1 MPSLVRMIETPFARR
16 GPNGGEHSG
25 GLTMSHHATRY
36 RGNHS
41 GRWHAEDDDT
51 GDDSP
56 RGRVHPLASLMV
68 CDTCGS
74 ANPKYARACQEC
86 GTDPSGHTCVRCG
99 AELLGGAQ
107 FLDECG
113 RPQ

>member
-1 MPSLVRMIETPFARR
+1 MA
-16 GPNGGEHSG
+16 
-25 GLTMSHHATRY
+25 HHATRY
-36 RGNHS
+36 HRGNHA
-41 GRWHAEDDDT
+41 GPWHDDDDGT

-56 RGRVHPLASLMV
+56 RGRAHPLASLTA

-86 GTDPSGHTCVRCG
+86 GTDLNRHMCVRCG
-99 AELLGGAQ
+99 AELPAGAQ
-107 FLDECG
+107 FCDECG